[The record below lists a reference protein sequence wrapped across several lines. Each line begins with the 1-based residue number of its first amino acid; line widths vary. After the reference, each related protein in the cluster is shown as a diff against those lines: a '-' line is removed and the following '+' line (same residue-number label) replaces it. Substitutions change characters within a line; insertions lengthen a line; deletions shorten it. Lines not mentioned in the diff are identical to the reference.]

1 MLADDILKNVEYDAL
16 RVIFNKFHSVISFKP
31 TMVTI
36 LSPEV
41 SDSEACEL
49 VLESARPS
57 RTHHYICRLPKKNQ
71 KLVGRL
77 VTWILMKLKVARQN
91 QRYCRILLSSS
102 FLV

>member
-31 TMVTI
+31 TVVTI

-49 VLESARPS
+49 VL
-57 RTHHYICRLPKKNQ
+57 
-71 KLVGRL
+71 
-77 VTWILMKLKVARQN
+77 
-91 QRYCRILLSSS
+91 
-102 FLV
+102 